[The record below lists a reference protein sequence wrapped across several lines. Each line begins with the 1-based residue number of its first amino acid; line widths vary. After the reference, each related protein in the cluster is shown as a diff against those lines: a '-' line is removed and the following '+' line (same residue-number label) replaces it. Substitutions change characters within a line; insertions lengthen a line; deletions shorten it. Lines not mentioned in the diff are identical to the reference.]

1 MLYNPNHEDRLGRL
15 GERLRDAQA
24 IAPKLIS
31 AVIAQAC
38 QRFAAH
44 GPAAKARID
53 RLIES
58 GAWTDAA
65 LALVELELPQWSVR
79 RLICEGGLWHCSL
92 SKQPGLPTRLDETAE
107 ASHESLPLAILGAF
121 VEARRDLS
129 ATPARPRVVP
139 QVRPVAGCVA
149 CCDNF
154 A

>member
-1 MLYNPNHEDRLGRL
+1 M
-15 GERLRDAQA
+15 
-24 IAPKLIS
+24 S

-44 GPAAKARID
+44 GPAAKARVD
-53 RLIES
+53 RLIEA

-65 LALVELELPQWSVR
+65 LTLVELELPQWSVR
-79 RLICEGGLWHCSL
+79 RLICEDGLWHCSL
-92 SKQPGLPTRLDETAE
+92 SKQPGLPTGLDETSE
-107 ASHESLPLAILGAF
+107 ASHESLSLAILSAF

-129 ATPARPRVVP
+129 AAPTRPRAVP
-139 QVRPVAGCVA
+139 QVRPVLGCVA